1 MQRIAESKAR
11 CARRRTGPSAAPSR
25 IDEPRFRPRLLEI
38 VAPVPPADLRE
49 RQLAERL
56 VQGDEAALREAYGQ
70 YASAVFG
77 LAVRVL
83 ANESLAEDVTQE
95 VFVRLWERPE
105 RFDADRGSL
114 RSFVLAMAHSRA
126 VERVRSEEARRRR
139 HQNEQQQQRVSADTD
154 PAGLL
159 ADRATAQAVREALSE
174 LPQPERLP
182 IELAYFGGMSYR
194 QVAEHLGEPV
204 GTIKYRIRCGMQKM
218 RAALRAV
225 EVSP

>member
-1 MQRIAESKAR
+1 
-11 CARRRTGPSAAPSR
+11 
-25 IDEPRFRPRLLEI
+25 
-38 VAPVPPADLRE
+38 VPPADPRE
-49 RQLAERL
+49 RRLAERL
-56 VQGDEAALREAYGQ
+56 VRGDESALQEVYKE
-70 YASAVFG
+70 YSSAVFG

-139 HQNEQQQQRVSADTD
+139 HMHESQQQPVFADPD
-154 PAGLL
+154 PAGML
-159 ADRATAQAVREALSE
+159 ADRATAQAVRKALVD
-174 LPQPERLP
+174 LPHPERLP